1 MRSILVSLW
10 VWTAI
15 LVLMIAWVP
24 LMAVV
29 RLFDRDPAL
38 YRSGYMLRRLGRAIT
53 YVNPFWDITVDGDFP
68 EDPRNPYV
76 CVSNH
81 LSQGDPP
88 IVARVPWEMKW
99 VAKIEL
105 FRTPITG
112 QLLRLSGDI
121 PVDRHDKDSR
131 AKVLGRARHYLDHR
145 CSVMFFPEGTRS
157 RDGRVHRF
165 ADGAFRLAI
174 KAGVPVLPI
183 AIDGTRGAL
192 PKHSIWFQP
201 NPETIRVR
209 VLPAVDTS
217 DYEPGDGRDLQR
229 EVRRR
234 IIAQVAEWRGV
245 DPESLDAL
253 ADDLAV
259 AASRRT
265 ASDEQN
271 ASDDPEAADK
281 DAADED
287 AADEDTVDE
296 DTASNGST
304 GTSPR
309 GEASVK
315 PSEASD
321 RAEPAP

>member
-1 MRSILVSLW
+1 
-10 VWTAI
+10 
-15 LVLMIAWVP
+15 
-24 LMAVV
+24 
-29 RLFDRDPAL
+29 
-38 YRSGYMLRRLGRAIT
+38 
-53 YVNPFWDITVDGDFP
+53 
-68 EDPRNPYV
+68 
-76 CVSNH
+76 
-81 LSQGDPP
+81 
-88 IVARVPWEMKW
+88 
-99 VAKIEL
+99 
-105 FRTPITG
+105 
-112 QLLRLSGDI
+112 LRLSGDI

-131 AKVLGRARHYLDHR
+131 AKVLGQARHYLDHR

-192 PKHSIWFQP
+192 PKHSLWFEP

-209 VLPAVDTS
+209 VLSPVDTS
-217 DYEPGDGRDLQR
+217 DYEPGDGRELQR

-245 DPESLDAL
+245 DPERLDAL

-259 AASRRT
+259 AASKQAASSET
-265 ASDEQN
+265 AGAND
-271 ASDDPEAADK
+271 
-281 DAADED
+281 
-287 AADEDTVDE
+287 
-296 DTASNGST
+296 ST
-304 GTSPR
+304 GTPSGGGASG